1 MEAVQNRQFGG
12 AAVSILPTAE
22 EVARAVAERF
32 VETANSAIAERGK
45 FAVALA
51 GGSTPKRAYE
61 VLASPEFHDRVD
73 WSSVYIFFGDER
85 TVPPDDPQS
94 NYRMAREAMLDAL
107 PIPADHIFRMKGEA
121 DPETAAREY
130 EQRMRFFFPSSD
142 WPRLDL
148 VLLGMG
154 EDGHTAS
161 LFPNT
166 TALSER
172 SRWVV
177 NNRVDKLR
185 TNRLTLT
192 LPAINRAAS
201 VLFAATGAPK
211 ADVLKAVL
219 NPASE
224 ADKLPASMIQPV
236 NGRLE
241 WSVDRQAAAELL

>member
-1 MEAVQNRQFGG
+1 MEAVQARQIGKASVKVF
-12 AAVSILPTAE
+12 PTSE
-22 EVARAVAERF
+22 DVARAVAERF
-32 VETANSAIAERGK
+32 VDTANSAISERGK

-61 VLASPEFHDRVD
+61 MLASPDFRDRVD
-73 WSSVYIFFGDER
+73 WSRVYVFFGDER
-85 TVPPDDPQS
+85 PVPPDDPQS

-107 PIPADHIFRMKGEA
+107 PIPADHIFRIKGEG
-121 DPETAAREY
+121 DPEAAAREY
-130 EQRMRFFFPSSD
+130 EQRLRFFFPSTD

-154 EDGHTAS
+154 DDGHTAS

-166 TALSER
+166 GALSER

-192 LPAINRAAS
+192 LPAINHAAS
-201 VLFAATGAPK
+201 VLFGVTGSAK
-211 ADVLKAVL
+211 SGTLKAVL
-219 NPASE
+219 NPSTE
-224 ADKLPASMIQPV
+224 ADKLPASLIQPV

-241 WSVDRQAAAELL
+241 WFVERPAAAEIL